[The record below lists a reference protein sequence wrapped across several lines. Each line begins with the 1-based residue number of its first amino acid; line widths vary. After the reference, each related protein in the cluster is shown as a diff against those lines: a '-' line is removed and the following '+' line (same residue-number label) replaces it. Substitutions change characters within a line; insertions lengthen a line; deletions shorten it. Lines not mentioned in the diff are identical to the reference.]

1 MEREGS
7 QYILFIGLTEDRCW
21 CCCWSLAF
29 YPVSNGGDDAALHKD
44 IFDINNLAVKWLMTL
59 CPVFFHSPWV
69 GKVSWLHSAWLRRCH
84 FYKKLSKDRTVR
96 PTSGAVVPATA
107 GLSSSTFGSH
117 DTGGQTE
124 NSNCI
129 PLRSSRCRVAVHFAS
144 LKWDSYWNRDI
155 IVNNYTCGF
164 PLIICHDVPVMS
176 KCLPWKRSVDAVVAA
191 SLSHVLLV
199 LAIF

>member
-1 MEREGS
+1 
-7 QYILFIGLTEDRCW
+7 
-21 CCCWSLAF
+21 
-29 YPVSNGGDDAALHKD
+29 
-44 IFDINNLAVKWLMTL
+44 MTL

-69 GKVSWLHSAWLRRCH
+69 GKVSWLHSAWLRRYH

-107 GLSSSTFGSH
+107 GLSSNPFGSH

-129 PLRSSRCRVAVHFAS
+129 PLRSSRCRAAVHFAS

-176 KCLPWKRSVDAVVAA
+176 KCLPWKRSVDAVVAEEMIPRVIIA
-191 SLSHVLLV
+191 CIIGLGDILTWSWFFFSFCLQISLV
-199 LAIF
+199 